1 MIRLAL
7 PILIALGCGGK
18 REQPAAATGASG
30 AASPGGAAPAAA
42 VTGAACPATGLWT
55 ECAVFQRLDRAGL
68 APRRDSSS
76 AAEPPLAIAGTRLRI
91 GNSELE
97 IYIYPD
103 AKARER
109 DEAKLE
115 RTKYVDYASPVTM
128 QAQPTLIRSVNL
140 IAILHSR
147 NDHQRERVADAL
159 TAGPPQP

>member
-1 MIRLAL
+1 M
-7 PILIALGCGGK
+7 
-18 REQPAAATGASG
+18 
-30 AASPGGAAPAAA
+30 
-42 VTGAACPATGLWT
+42 
-55 ECAVFQRLDRAGL
+55 FQRLDRAGL
-68 APRRDSSS
+68 APRRDSSPAS
-76 AAEPPLAIAGTRLRI
+76 EAPLSIAGSAMRI
-91 GNSELE
+91 GNSDLE

-103 AKARER
+103 TVARAR
-109 DEAKLE
+109 DEAKLD